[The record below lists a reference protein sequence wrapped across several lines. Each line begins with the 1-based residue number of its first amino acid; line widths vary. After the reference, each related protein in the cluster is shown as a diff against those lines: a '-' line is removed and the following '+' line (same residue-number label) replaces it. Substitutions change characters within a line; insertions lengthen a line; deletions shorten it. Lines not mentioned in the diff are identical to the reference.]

1 MVRIVGKILESF
13 ARMIHQIMYVLHPS
27 IQLIRAIGTPQLLRA
42 NGAGRITIIKIKS
55 YVNACTKNIYN
66 GFKKMLCL
74 TPFAPDF
81 AKATTGRLS
90 VSTACRRSF
99 NVGARVWNIHNYV
112 SNCVVK
118 KYVTIAISSCL
129 YVPSYGAIT
138 LHITDMQRQAVKE
151 VQVGEP
157 FLLTVAV
164 TDNTASDQELQLRG
178 LQDLYVKRVGSR
190 LLNVNGKKS
199 QEHMYQI
206 RIDKKGYYTIGPA
219 VDPATGERSST
230 IGIKA
235 TTANTQQK
243 LPERQVALP
252 KQSTGTFLRLVT
264 DKETVYV
271 GQKIK
276 TFLRFYA
283 PEDEEL
289 SIEQVTAQDPVTIN
303 VSEKLGPKKGEQ
315 EIDGKKYTYW
325 QWQWDMFAQEPGQ
338 LVIPSYILDYAKHLA
353 LDNHLGSWASFFGP
367 KYEHK
372 RVYSNALTLQVKPLP
387 SYHKEVQAVG
397 SFTRYTA
404 QIDPPRAQQY
414 EGMVLKITLEGSG
427 NIEHLRAPELMLPEG
442 FKWYASKEYQRNVG
456 DKQQKIFEYIVQGLQ
471 PGDWEIPE
479 QIFTFFDV
487 EMSAYKELKTA
498 PLLVAIIP
506 ENSAQPIAYEQSCAH
521 TQTEH
526 KACSTLMYPEYLEA
540 HNAMSPMAW
549 YIFLVIMLLPL
560 GVLGALYARDIV
572 YYYLPYYVPFYV
584 RRKAYNHAHKDIIA
598 ACKGQSV
605 YQLHDIFLRYVAAV
619 TQRSQASLTTSDIVA
634 LFAVAENYG
643 VRSVDESDKNH
654 AVAMA
659 KEGSF
664 GGISRDT
671 TDFKP
676 LDASFAQSSI
686 EKKEAAYTFFNHIAE
701 IAYAGELV
709 GNASDV
715 CNNAI
720 MWLDELERLLR

>member
-1 MVRIVGKILESF
+1 MVRIVGKL
-13 ARMIHQIMYVLHPS
+13 
-27 IQLIRAIGTPQLLRA
+27 LI
-42 NGAGRITIIKIKS
+42 
-55 YVNACTKNIYN
+55 
-66 GFKKMLCL
+66 FLC
-74 TPFAPDF
+74 
-81 AKATTGRLS
+81 
-90 VSTACRRSF
+90 
-99 NVGARVWNIHNYV
+99 
-112 SNCVVK
+112 
-118 KYVTIAISSCL
+118 ISLQAS
-129 YVPSYGAIT
+129 IT

-164 TDNTASDQELQLRG
+164 TDNTSAQEPQLRG

-199 QEHMYQI
+199 QEHIYQI

-219 VDPATGERSST
+219 VDPTTGERSST

-235 TTANTQQK
+235 TTATTQQK
-243 LPERQVALP
+243 LPEHQAALP
-252 KQSTGTFLRLVT
+252 KQSTGAFLRLVT
-264 DKETVYV
+264 DKEMVYV

-289 SIEQVTAQDPVTIN
+289 SIEQVTAQDPVTIS

-338 LVIPSYILDYAKHLA
+338 LVIPSYTLDYAKHLP

-372 RVYSNALTLQVKPLP
+372 RIYSNALTLQVKPLP

-427 NIEHLRAPELMLPEG
+427 NIEHLQAPELMLPEG

-456 DKQQKIFEYIVQGLQ
+456 DKQQKTFEYIVQGLQ

-479 QIFTFFDV
+479 QTFTFFDI

-498 PLLVAIIP
+498 PLLVTIIP
-506 ENSAQPIAYEQSCAH
+506 ESSVRPIAYEQSCAY
-521 TQTEH
+521 TEPEH
-526 KACSTLMYPEYLEA
+526 KACQTLMYPEYLEA
-540 HNAMSPMAW
+540 QDLMLPMAW
-549 YIFLVIMLLPL
+549 YVFLTIMLLPL
-560 GVLGALYARDIV
+560 CGLGALYVRDIG
-572 YYYLPYYVPFYV
+572 YYYLPYYVPSYT
-584 RRKAYNHAHKDIIA
+584 RRSAYNRAYKDIVA
-598 ACKGQSV
+598 ACKEQRA
-605 YQLHDIFLRYVAAV
+605 YQLQDIFLCYIAAV
-619 TQRSQASLTTSDIVA
+619 TRRSQASLTTSDIVA
-634 LFAVAENYG
+634 LFAQ
-643 VRSVDESDKNH
+643 SPVD
-654 AVAMA
+654 
-659 KEGSF
+659 
-664 GGISRDT
+664 
-671 TDFKP
+671 
-676 LDASFAQSSI
+676 Q
-686 EKKEAAYTFFNHIAE
+686 EKKEAAYIFFNQIAE
-701 IAYAGELV
+701 IAYAGELA
-709 GNASDV
+709 GNVSDV
-715 CNNAI
+715 CDHAI
-720 MWLDELERLLR
+720 VWLDELERLLR

>member
-1 MVRIVGKILESF
+1 MVRIVGKL
-13 ARMIHQIMYVLHPS
+13 
-27 IQLIRAIGTPQLLRA
+27 LI
-42 NGAGRITIIKIKS
+42 
-55 YVNACTKNIYN
+55 
-66 GFKKMLCL
+66 FLC
-74 TPFAPDF
+74 
-81 AKATTGRLS
+81 
-90 VSTACRRSF
+90 
-99 NVGARVWNIHNYV
+99 
-112 SNCVVK
+112 
-118 KYVTIAISSCL
+118 ISLQAS
-129 YVPSYGAIT
+129 IT

-164 TDNTASDQELQLRG
+164 TDNTSDQEPQLRG

-199 QEHMYQI
+199 QEHIYQI

-219 VDPATGERSST
+219 VDPTTGERSST
-230 IGIKA
+230 IGIKV

-243 LPERQVALP
+243 LPEHQAALP

-283 PEDEEL
+283 LEDEEL

-315 EIDGKKYTYW
+315 ELDGKKYTYW

-338 LVIPSYILDYAKHLA
+338 LVIPSYILDYAKHLP
-353 LDNHLGSWASFFGP
+353 LDNHLGSWATFFGP

-372 RVYSNALTLQVKPLP
+372 RIYSNALTLQVKPLP

-442 FKWYASKEYQRNVG
+442 FKWYVSKEYQHNVG
-456 DKQQKIFEYIVQGLQ
+456 DKQQKTFEYIVQGLQ

-506 ENSAQPIAYEQSCAH
+506 ENSARPLAYEQSCAPNETKH
-521 TQTEH
+521 EV
-526 KACSTLMYPEYLEA
+526 CSTLMYPECLEA
-540 HNAMSPMAW
+540 HNVILPMPW
-549 YIFLVIMLLPL
+549 YIFLAIILLPL
-560 GVLGALYARDIV
+560 GGLGILYARDIV
-572 YYYLPYYVPFYV
+572 YYYLPYYVPSYV
-584 RRKAYNHAHKDIIA
+584 RRKAYNRAYKDIID
-598 ACKGQSV
+598 ACKEQSV

-619 TQRSQASLTTSDIVA
+619 TRRLQTSLTTLDVIA
-634 LFAVAENYG
+634 LFAQ
-643 VRSVDESDKNH
+643 SPVD
-654 AVAMA
+654 
-659 KEGSF
+659 
-664 GGISRDT
+664 
-671 TDFKP
+671 
-676 LDASFAQSSI
+676 Q
-686 EKKEAAYTFFNHIAE
+686 EKKEAAYIFFNHIAE
-701 IAYAGELV
+701 IAYAGKLV

-715 CNNAI
+715 CNHAI